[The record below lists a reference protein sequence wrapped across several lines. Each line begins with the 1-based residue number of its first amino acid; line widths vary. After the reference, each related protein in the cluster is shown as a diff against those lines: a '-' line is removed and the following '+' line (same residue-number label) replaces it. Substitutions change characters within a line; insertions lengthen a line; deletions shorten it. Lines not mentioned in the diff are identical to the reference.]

1 MTIITNTGR
10 TFGPSISSSAMLVN
24 LSVGNWTARK
34 LDRKVSEDVDKQN
47 NTMGRAGNYHKN
59 LLAGAHQLD
68 LINKFVANTRNRHYH
83 LTLPWADTGPRLLPM
98 KRFFDYK
105 AEADAWI
112 AKYNEMVE
120 QFFHAY
126 PTMVSA
132 AAFQLGAMFDRSE
145 YPEVEHLKRKFY
157 MDVNFWPVPESGDF
171 RVDCEMQI
179 RDELNESYRQL
190 YDKQVASAM
199 GDAWSRLHDVL
210 KHLVDRLTDGEEG
223 DRKVFHAS
231 MIEKANELI
240 DTLDSMNITNDTK
253 LEGARAH
260 LASAL
265 AGVSVK
271 DLRDSKAV
279 RHDVRTQVEDILS
292 KFAF

>member
-1 MTIITNTGR
+1 MTSIT
-10 TFGPSISSSAMLVN
+10 TFGPSIASSAMLVN

-47 NTMGRAGNYHKN
+47 NTQGRAGNYHKN

-68 LINKFVANTRNRHYH
+68 LINKFVAGVRNRHHH
-83 LTLPWADTGPRLLPM
+83 LTLPWADSGPRLLAM

-105 AEADAWI
+105 AEADTWI
-112 AKYNEMVE
+112 AKYTEMKQEFCVS
-120 QFFHAY
+120 Y

-132 AAFQLGAMFDRSE
+132 AAFQLGGMFDRNE
-145 YPEVEHLKRKFY
+145 YPEVEQIERKFY
-157 MDVNFWPVPESGDF
+157 MEINFWPVPETGDF
-171 RVDCEMQI
+171 RVDCEMEI
-179 RDELNESYRQL
+179 RNELNESYRQL
-190 YDKQVASAM
+190 YDKQVATAM
-199 GDAWSRLHDVL
+199 GDAWSRLHGVL
-210 KHLVDRLTDGEEG
+210 SHLVDRLTEGEEG

-231 MIEKANELI
+231 MIDKANELI

-253 LEGARAH
+253 LENARAS
-260 LASAL
+260 LAAAI

-279 RHDVRTQVEDILS
+279 RYDVRTQVEDILS